1 MKSRIPEMI
10 VDNDGSRQWYLNG
23 KLHREEGPAVEHPNG
38 NFEWYLQG
46 KLHRTDGPAVENRT
60 LDTRVISNMALR
72 RNRQALRVWYLQG
85 KLHRTDGPA
94 VEWPGGTREY
104 FLHGQLHR
112 EDGPAIETSRS
123 DYREWWYKG
132 ESYDVDDLEAFLD
145 FIRLL
150 KIQDVMES

>member
-38 NFEWYLQG
+38 NFE
-46 KLHRTDGPAVENRT
+46 
-60 LDTRVISNMALR
+60 
-72 RNRQALRVWYLQG
+72 WYLQG